1 MLRNY
6 NENTFRMRGILL
18 EIAMKLISQIE
29 QNDFSILKFLG
40 GCGETQS
47 ASSKEKTMAKSILQL
62 EIISQI
68 MMYVEDLIILSES
81 FRKKIPYY
89 KLLDRTESGL
99 DVGQRIK
106 NFFTGLETFTNEDF
120 YSILGYEN
128 PNNLDMNDDK
138 RKLVEKIV
146 RLNIMAYRETIIEV
160 DRFSDV
166 HHPVFRRFKHAG
178 APLVPGARLPSGKSS
193 PLSGFDSCTMAAI
206 GHDPLED
213 MVPIPLS
220 KDVLTGYK
228 IIITKIQKILIDL
241 LQAHL
246 VCIQRNLNGIIPL
259 KAYGSNNL
267 SNAEEEAYEKII
279 DEFYRKHPR
288 DPTVPNHLN
297 YPLSKKQLVKI
308 DWYLKLPEF
317 LRENRGQDCK
327 KCNSSG
333 L

>member
-6 NENTFRMRGILL
+6 DENTFEMRGILL
-18 EIAMKLISQIE
+18 KIAMKSISQIE
-29 QNDFSILKFLG
+29 QNKFSILKFLDG
-40 GCGETQS
+40 DGETQLE
-47 ASSKEKTMAKSILQL
+47 SSKEKTMAKSILQL

-81 FRKKIPYY
+81 FRKKISYY
-89 KLLDRTESGL
+89 KLLDRIENEP

-106 NFFTGLETFTNEDF
+106 NFFTRLETFTNEDF

-128 PNNLDMNDDK
+128 PNNLDMNDDE

-146 RLNIMAYRETIIEV
+146 RVNIMAYRETIVEI

-178 APLVPGARLPSGKSS
+178 APLVPGVRLPSEKSS
-193 PLSGFDSCTMAAI
+193 PLSRFDSCTMAAI
-206 GHDPLED
+206 GLDPLED

-220 KDVLTGYK
+220 QDVLTSYE
-228 IIITKIQKILIDL
+228 IIITKIQKILKDL

-246 VCIQRNLNGIIPL
+246 MRIRRNLNGIIPL
-259 KAYGSNNL
+259 HAYGSNNL
-267 SNAEEEAYEKII
+267 SNAEKEAYKKII
-279 DEFYRKHPR
+279 DEFYRKRPR

-297 YPLSKKQLVKI
+297 YQLSKKQLAKI

-317 LRENRGQDCK
+317 ERK
-327 KCNSSG
+327 SKSG